1 MDRVGGSG
9 TSQPLSK
16 PARNPSGR
24 APRGSALR
32 GSALRDSDPKD
43 RTPKDRAP
51 KDSDPRGRAQALRRT
66 AALSLNSNGI
76 QSNCVSTETHKVCN
90 AMALFDSPRGPP
102 LAPTGLAHPAAMDPP
117 APLPRSPSPSPALRR
132 SGASPAPSR
141 RPPNCP
147 RTPPPLI
154 QPLRTPRNRS
164 SAAPPRTPPGAS
176 ALEPLAGRASIR
188 ADRSK
193 QHRSRPGA
201 GRPCRMV
208 KESPSRRSD
217 ARGCGGIG
225 RRASFRY

>member
-32 GSALRDSDPKD
+32 DSDPKD
-43 RTPKDRAP
+43 RAPKDRAP

-117 APLPRSPSPSPALRR
+117 APLPRSPSPALRR

-141 RPPNCP
+141 RRPNCP

-154 QPLRTPRNRS
+154 RPRRTPRNRS

>member
-43 RTPKDRAP
+43 RTPKDSAP
-51 KDSDPRGRAQALRRT
+51 KDIAPKGRAQALRRT

-76 QSNCVSTETHKVCN
+76 QSNCVSTEIHKVCN

-132 SGASPAPSR
+132 QPRSVAPTAQLSSHSAPAHP
-141 RPPNCP
+141 
-147 RTPPPLI
+147 
-154 QPLRTPRNRS
+154 
-164 SAAPPRTPPGAS
+164 AATDPQ
-176 ALEPLAGRASIR
+176 EPLQR
-188 ADRSK
+188 RSPS
-193 QHRSRPGA
+193 HTTRRLGA
-201 GRPCRMV
+201 GTLGREGLDPSGSVQTASVQAGGWEAMSYGEGVAVQAIRRLRMW
-208 KESPSRRSD
+208 RNW
-217 ARGCGGIG
+217 
-225 RRASFRY
+225 

>member
-16 PARNPSGR
+16 PARNPRGR
-24 APRGSALR
+24 APR

-43 RTPKDRAP
+43 SAPKDIAPKDRAP

-76 QSNCVSTETHKVCN
+76 QSNCVSTEIYKVCN
-90 AMALFDSPRGPP
+90 AMTLFDSPRGPP

-117 APLPRSPSPSPALRR
+117 APLPR

-217 ARGCGGIG
+217 ACGCGGIG